1 MPPPPGLT
9 KADVANFIEIY
20 GNEEGGQARFA
31 VYVGKPG
38 AKAWC
43 PVKDLAEARRKAGDI
58 NSVQSVAIREGQALV
73 PTISFEAWRAEQQA
87 GGSAEPGKPN
97 GKGKGKAKAKGGSAA
112 GPKPPIADDADD
124 IDALVA
130 SIEAAASVDGP
141 SDAHRDADAQT
152 GADAQTSADASSG
165 AEQPPTTQEAE
176 EAAGRRVRIDVLQ
189 ARPEL
194 NGRCGV
200 ARRFDVAKGR
210 YEVLVEGEA
219 EPLLLKPANLLDVLP
234 AANEGEYSANEAAN
248 RAEAEATGSAEAEA
262 AASEAEAARAA
273 VAAKVAAAPTLTP
286 TPTPTPTPN
295 PNQVAA
301 ARAAQALDEAMASS
315 GAPNTAGSDSRKLH
329 LEDLLSAGEAAGLE
343 KSFEKNDKYDH
354 TAVKDFRMQVRV
366 KA

>member
-97 GKGKGKAKAKGGSAA
+97 GKGKGKAKAKGGRAA

-152 GADAQTSADASSG
+152 SAAAQTSADASSG

-176 EAAGRRVRIDVLQ
+176 EAAGRRVRIDGLQ

-219 EPLLLKPANLLDVLP
+219 EPLLLKPANLLDVLLD
-234 AANEGEYSANEAAN
+234 AANEGGHSANEAAN

-273 VAAKVAAAPTLTP
+273 VAAKVAAA
-286 TPTPTPTPN
+286 
-295 PNQVAA
+295 
-301 ARAAQALDEAMASS
+301 RAAQALDEAMASS
-315 GAPNTAGSDSRKLH
+315 GAPNTAGSDARKLH

-354 TAVKDFRMQVRV
+354 TAVKDFRMQGEFGA
-366 KA
+366 KKFIKP

>member
-38 AKAWC
+38 ATAWC

-97 GKGKGKAKAKGGSAA
+97 GKGKGKAKAKGGRAA
-112 GPKPPIADDADD
+112 GPKPPIAEDADD

-141 SDAHRDADAQT
+141 SDAHRD
-152 GADAQTSADASSG
+152 ADAQTSADASSG

-176 EAAGRRVRIDVLQ
+176 EAAGRRVRIDGLQ

-273 VAAKVAAAPTLTP
+273 VAAKVAAA
-286 TPTPTPTPN
+286 
-295 PNQVAA
+295 
-301 ARAAQALDEAMASS
+301 RAAQALDEAMASS
-315 GAPNTAGSDSRKLH
+315 GAPNTAGSDARKLH